1 MLPLPATRIGTARD
15 AITPRNLLHTTLG
28 IGNLTSPARVPFPGG
43 RGKPFRTFMK
53 TMSPENAVSSQA
65 RDLKRSALAV
75 ALVMLKELDEALPEK
90 HGAQVVAGALLQH
103 KGKAGASDTE
113 VIDDDHVQ
121 SLLLAVTGTIARLL
135 DAVDDKCAD
144 GPLKPMLLF
153 RLVEDLA
160 REGYDV
166 EAVLDFVRRAHA
178 GAAEAEKS
186 VIAPMMEIRRSAFG
200 GAALTNRVARLR

>member
-1 MLPLPATRIGTARD
+1 
-15 AITPRNLLHTTLG
+15 
-28 IGNLTSPARVPFPGG
+28 
-43 RGKPFRTFMK
+43 
-53 TMSPENAVSSQA
+53 MSPENAVSSQA

-103 KGKAGASDTE
+103 KGKAGGASDTE

-186 VIAPMMEIRRSAFG
+186 VIPPMMEHRRSAFG